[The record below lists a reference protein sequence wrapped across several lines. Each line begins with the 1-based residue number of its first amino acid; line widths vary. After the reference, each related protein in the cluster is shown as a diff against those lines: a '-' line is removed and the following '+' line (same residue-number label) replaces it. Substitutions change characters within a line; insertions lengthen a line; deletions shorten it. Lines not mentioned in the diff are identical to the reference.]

1 MSYFAKHTPAE
12 NNTNG
17 ASSTSVAVPVDQP
30 HSAPLL
36 PSTAADRAALTK
48 ELVQA
53 AAEFIGTFFFLFI
66 SYGTIQ
72 TAAGHVDKL
81 TTISLAFGLALTT
94 GVWLTYRISGGAL
107 NPAVVFG
114 LLILG
119 KITPR
124 KAALYVAGELL
135 GATFAAFIV
144 ALIFPG
150 AWSNFGGANTVF
162 HPSSSI
168 QAVLLETILTSG
180 LVLVVLFIAVE
191 KSKATFI
198 APLLIG
204 LYVFL
209 AHLPSITLDNTS
221 LNPARSFGAAVLSG
235 YWSFHWVFWVGP
247 FLGASLAAGIY
258 TFFKHFNYETLNPEQ
273 EDDHAAAR
281 IRLH

>member
-1 MSYFAKHTPAE
+1 MS
-12 NNTNG
+12 
-17 ASSTSVAVPVDQP
+17 SSTSHHASQP
-30 HSAPLL
+30 HGAPLL
-36 PSTAADRAALTK
+36 AAEPRSELTK

-53 AAEFIGTFFFLFI
+53 AAEFVGTFFFLFI

-72 TAAGHVDKL
+72 SAAGYADKL
-81 TTISLAFGLALTT
+81 VVISLAFGLALTT
-94 GVWLTYRISGGAL
+94 AVWLTYRISGGAL

-114 LLILG
+114 VFLLG
-119 KITPR
+119 KMPIR
-124 KAALYVAGELL
+124 KAALYVGAELL
-135 GATFAAFIV
+135 GATFAAFV
-144 ALIFPG
+144 AAVIYPG
-150 AWSNFGGANTVF
+150 AWSKFGGANTVF
-162 HPSSSI
+162 TPASSI
-168 QAVLLETILTSG
+168 QAVVLEAILTSG

-191 KSKATFI
+191 KSKATFL

-247 FLGASLAAGIY
+247 FLGAALAAGIY
-258 TFFKHFNYETLNPEQ
+258 SFFKHFNYETLNPDQ
-273 EDDHAAAR
+273 EDDHANAA